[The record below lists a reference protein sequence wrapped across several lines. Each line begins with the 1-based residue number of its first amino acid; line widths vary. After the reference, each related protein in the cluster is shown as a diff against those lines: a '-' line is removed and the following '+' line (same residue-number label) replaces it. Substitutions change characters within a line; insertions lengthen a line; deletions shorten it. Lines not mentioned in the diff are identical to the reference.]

1 MNSLEF
7 TILNNLVTNDQF
19 RRQAFP
25 YLKKEYFEEEHNK
38 LLFDLISN
46 FIDKYEKCPT
56 KESLAID
63 LQNVGSLTDQ
73 QFKIS
78 LEAIDKVSDERVDQ
92 TWLVDSTEEWCR
104 NRAIYLSL
112 LESIQIAD
120 GKDEKKDKGA
130 IPSIL
135 SDAIAVS
142 FDNRIGHDYF
152 SNYQE
157 RFEYYNRVEEKIPF
171 DLSMFNKITKGGL
184 SNKTLNVALA
194 GTGVGKS
201 LFMCHVAAATLL
213 QGKNVLYITL
223 SLIHI

>member
-46 FIDKYEKCPT
+46 FINKYEKCPT

-63 LQNVGSLTDQ
+63 LQNVTSLTDQ

-78 LEAIDKVSDERVDQ
+78 LEAIDKVNDEKLDQ

-120 GKDEKKDKGA
+120 GKDDKKDKGA

-152 SNYQE
+152 SN
-157 RFEYYNRVEEKIPF
+157 
-171 DLSMFNKITKGGL
+171 
-184 SNKTLNVALA
+184 
-194 GTGVGKS
+194 
-201 LFMCHVAAATLL
+201 
-213 QGKNVLYITL
+213 L